1 MYTIIRQCLK
11 LTKGKKV
18 RNMGR
23 RFGSKNGMETGSTR
37 MSRHTGSGRYGSG
50 GQKSSIHVPAR
61 PFWTTKKWKKKPLS
75 AKIFDIVI
83 MLAGLAIILVVAMFL
98 VNGTKNGNNNE
109 NVTSVYSS
117 NSKKK
122 KDSSSKNKNEETE
135 ETKET
140 EEGNTDTIKSR
151 TTDSS
156 LSREESI
163 AREESIGRSHRE
175 YKGDNNE
182 NNDNDIQDTYSF
194 SGALQKSS
202 TPSNSART
210 PYTEDGEYPKSS
222 QQQQQSQ
229 SQWSSSTPQS
239 SQNNTP
245 Q

>member
-1 MYTIIRQCLK
+1 
-11 LTKGKKV
+11 
-18 RNMGR
+18 MGR
-23 RFGSKNGMETGSTR
+23 RFGSKNGMGTGSTR

-50 GQKSSIHVPAR
+50 GRKSSIHVPAR

-122 KDSSSKNKNEETE
+122 KDSSSKNKNEGTE

-140 EEGNTDTIKSR
+140 EEGSTDTIKSG
-151 TTDSS
+151 TTESS

-182 NNDNDIQDTYSF
+182 NNSREY
-194 SGALQKSS
+194 
-202 TPSNSART
+202 
-210 PYTEDGEYPKSS
+210 YDGESISSPLHITPTPKRNQEEYPNLPA
-222 QQQQQSQ
+222 QEEAQQQSQ
-229 SQWSSSTPQS
+229 S
-239 SQNNTP
+239 NNTSTQPAKNNAP

>member
-1 MYTIIRQCLK
+1 
-11 LTKGKKV
+11 
-18 RNMGR
+18 MGR
-23 RFGSKNGMETGSTR
+23 RFGSKNGMGTGSTR

-50 GQKSSIHVPAR
+50 GRKSSIHVPAR

-98 VNGTKNGNNNE
+98 VNGTKNGNNNNE

-122 KDSSSKNKNEETE
+122 KDSSSKNKNEGTE
-135 ETKET
+135 GTKEN

-156 LSREESI
+156 LSREKSI

-175 YKGDNNE
+175 NKDDNTE

-194 SGALQKSS
+194 SGTLQKSS

-210 PYTEDGEYPKSS
+210 PYTEDGEYPKST
-222 QQQQQSQ
+222 QQQQQSN
-229 SQWSSSTPQS
+229 WSSLTPHS
-239 SQNNTP
+239 SQNNAP
-245 Q
+245 QPISPQ

>member
-1 MYTIIRQCLK
+1 
-11 LTKGKKV
+11 
-18 RNMGR
+18 MGR
-23 RFGSKNGMETGSTR
+23 RFGSKNGMGTGSTR

-50 GQKSSIHVPAR
+50 GRKSSIHVPAR

-98 VNGTKNGNNNE
+98 VNGTKNGNNNNE

-122 KDSSSKNKNEETE
+122 KDSSSKNKNEGIEGA
-135 ETKET
+135 KET
-140 EEGNTDTIKSR
+140 EEGSTDTIKSG

-175 YKGDNNE
+175 YKGENNK
-182 NNDNDIQDTYSF
+182 NNDNDIQDMYSF
-194 SGALQKSS
+194 SSALQKSS
-202 TPSNSART
+202 TPPNSART
-210 PYTEDGEYPKSS
+210 PYTEDGEYPKST
-222 QQQQQSQ
+222 QQQQAQSH
-229 SQWSSSTPQS
+229 WSSATPQS
-239 SQNNTP
+239 SQNNAP